1 MSVSFIGHII
11 QQATLIPEHIAIQ
24 DKDRAVSFYT
34 LQQDIINA
42 ASNLTQ
48 QNVKTGDNTY
58 GYTGQD
64 ERSTGGVNMSRAGIL
79 SGTSKPKENYNVGGR
94 NMRHTGGR

>member
-1 MSVSFIGHII
+1 MA
-11 QQATLIPEHIAIQ
+11 QTYA
-24 DKDRAVSFYT
+24 
-34 LQQDIINA
+34 
-42 ASNLTQ
+42 
-48 QNVKTGDNTY
+48 NVKTGANTY

-79 SGTSKPKENYNVGGR
+79 SGTSKPKVNYNVGGR

>member
-34 LQQDIINA
+34 LQQDHALSIQV
-42 ASNLTQ
+42 Q
-48 QNVKTGDNTY
+48 QY
-58 GYTGQD
+58 SHQ
-64 ERSTGGVNMSRAGIL
+64 L
-79 SGTSKPKENYNVGGR
+79 LL
-94 NMRHTGGR
+94 